1 MYFDY
6 TKVSYMDKNNILY
19 QKEYILMCA
28 FLISYSDDLPL
39 KTMAQPDQKS
49 ITNLHVH
56 LSAIT

>member
-1 MYFDY
+1 
-6 TKVSYMDKNNILY
+6 MDKNNILY

-56 LSAIT
+56 LSAITW